1 MQRCRYLMGRVAAI
15 PGLRVPFAATP
26 HFTEFVVALD
36 GTGRTAAQVNRALL
50 ERGIFGGKDLSTGF
64 PSLGRSLLLC
74 VSEVHARE
82 DLDRLVDALRQV
94 AR

>member
-50 ERGIFGGKDLSTGF
+50 ERGIFGGKDLSADF
-64 PSLGRSLLLC
+64 PALGQSLLLC
-74 VSEVHARE
+74 VSELHPKE
-82 DLDRLVDALRQV
+82 DLDRLVEALEEVVR
-94 AR
+94 